1 MLENHIIAGM
11 HHLVGT
17 IVVSTV
23 ASERQGIALLKADM
37 SESHNRI
44 FYLKEV
50 GTVAPQLRAGMR
62 EVYLTSEYLCSW
74 YSSPLV
80 VSQLISVLQI
90 HTFVG
95 FLALLL
101 FVGAATVVIR
111 LKPKRHRI
119 VITTTLC
126 HFILV

>member
-1 MLENHIIAGM
+1 M
-11 HHLVGT
+11 HHLFGT
-17 IVVSTV
+17 IVVGTV
-23 ASERQGIALLKADM
+23 ASERQGIALLKAHM

-50 GTVAPQLRAGMR
+50 GTVAPQLRAGMGK
-62 EVYLTSEYLCSW
+62 VYLTSEYLCSW

-101 FVGAATVVIR
+101 FVRSRNCCYKTKAKKA
-111 LKPKRHRI
+111 
-119 VITTTLC
+119 
-126 HFILV
+126 